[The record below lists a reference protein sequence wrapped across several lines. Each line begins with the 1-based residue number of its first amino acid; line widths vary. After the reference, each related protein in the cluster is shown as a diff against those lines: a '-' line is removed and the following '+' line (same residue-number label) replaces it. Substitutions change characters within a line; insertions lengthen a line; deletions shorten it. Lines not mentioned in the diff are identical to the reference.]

1 MIVDRR
7 RMVAKLASAIQ
18 RLNLIVAADWVK
30 RVDAWRRQQPSLPS
44 RSEAIRQLV
53 ERGLDAEAKA
63 KPKPKGPQG

>member
-1 MIVDRR
+1 MSRR

-18 RLNLIVAADWVK
+18 RLNLIVATDWVR
-30 RVDAWRRQQPSLPS
+30 RVDAWRRHQPSIPS

-63 KPKPKGPQG
+63 KGKAKPDH